1 MMQRHDYIAGMTD
14 KIAPPAFLVDLLN
27 ARSPSGY
34 ETEAQAVVD
43 QYVQPKADTYRK
55 DSLGNRIA
63 SLEPKGGPTLLLTG
77 HMDELGLII
86 TYVDDKGFLYFD
98 TVGGIDL
105 TTISGRRVSIM
116 TANGVVKGVTGR
128 RAIHLLSAE
137 ERKKIPEKH
146 NLWIDIAAKD
156 KEDAL
161 KRVQIGDVAVY
172 DQSFELMS
180 GTVGIA
186 RAFDN
191 KAGCYVVCET
201 LRRLAD
207 QRDALT
213 AGVISV
219 ATSQEEIGCRG
230 ARAVAGGVKADFA
243 IAVDVGHATDH
254 PECDNRRFGEFKLG
268 SGPIITRGANISP
281 VMFSKLVEVARAEG
295 IPYQVEADPRPTSTD
310 GRELQM
316 APGGLST
323 AVVSVPL
330 RYMHTPSEIVDLQD
344 IENTVRLLVA
354 YAKALQPGDNAVW

>member
-1 MMQRHDYIAGMTD
+1 MDPKTD
-14 KIAPPAFLVDLLN
+14 APEFLVDLLN

-43 QYVQPKADTYRK
+43 QYVQPKADSYRK

-63 SLEPKGGPTLLLTG
+63 TLSAKDGPTLLMTG

-86 TYVDDKGFLYFD
+86 KYVDDKGFLFFD
-98 TVGGIDL
+98 TVGGFDL
-105 TTISGRRVSIM
+105 TTISGRRVSIL
-116 TANGVVKGVTGR
+116 THDGIVKGVTGR

-146 NLWIDIAAKD
+146 NLWIDIGAKD
-156 KEDAL
+156 KQDAL
-161 KRVQIGDVAVY
+161 KRVQIGDVAIY
-172 DQSFELMS
+172 DHAFEMMNGS
-180 GTVGIA
+180 IGIA

-191 KAGCYVVCET
+191 KVGCYVVCET

-207 QRDALT
+207 ERDALQ
-213 AGVISV
+213 AGIISV

-268 SGPIITRGANISP
+268 SGPIITRGANVSP
-281 VMFSKLVEVARAEG
+281 VMFRKLVEVAKAAN

-316 APGGLST
+316 APGGMPT
-323 AVVSVPL
+323 AIVSVPL
-330 RYMHTPSEIVDLQD
+330 RYMHTPSEVVDLQD
-344 IENTVRLLVA
+344 VENTVRLLTA
-354 YAKALQPGDNAVW
+354 YAKALQPGESGDW

>member
-1 MMQRHDYIAGMTD
+1 MHEYSPGMQLETN
-14 KIAPPAFLVDLLN
+14 APDFLVDLLN

-34 ETEAQAVVD
+34 EAEAQAVVD
-43 QYVQPKADTYRK
+43 KYVQPKADSYRK
-55 DSLGNRIA
+55 DALGNRIA
-63 SLEPKGGPTLLLTG
+63 TLEPNGGPTLLLTG

-86 TYVDDKGFLYFD
+86 KYVDDKGFLYFD
-98 TVGGIDL
+98 TVGGFDL
-105 TTISGRRVSIM
+105 NTIAGRRVAIL
-116 TANGVVKGVTGR
+116 TGNGVTKGVTGR
-128 RAIHLLSAE
+128 RAIHLLNAE

-146 NLWIDIAAKD
+146 NLWIDIGAKD

-172 DQSFELMS
+172 DQSFDTLNGS
-180 GTVGIA
+180 IGIA
-186 RAFDN
+186 RGFDN

-201 LRRLAD
+201 LRRLAGE
-207 QRDALT
+207 RGSLR
-213 AGVISV
+213 AGVVSV

-268 SGPIITRGANISP
+268 SGPIITRGANVNP
-281 VMFSKLVEVARAEG
+281 VMFAKLVEVAKTGA
-295 IPYQVEADPRPTSTD
+295 IPFQVEAEPRPTSTD

-323 AVVSVPL
+323 AIVSVPL
-330 RYMHTPSEIVDLQD
+330 RYMHTPSEIVDLND
-344 IENTVRLLVA
+344 IENTVRLLTA
-354 YAKALQPGDNAVW
+354 YAKALQPGDNGEW

>member
-1 MMQRHDYIAGMTD
+1 MEQTPEA
-14 KIAPPAFLVDLLN
+14 PAFLVDLLN

-34 ETEAQAVVD
+34 EAEAQAVID
-43 QYVQPKADTYRK
+43 RHVQPAADAYRK
-55 DSLGNRIA
+55 DALGNRIA
-63 SLEPKGGPTLLLTG
+63 TVNGRDGGPTLLMTG

-116 TANGVVKGVTGR
+116 TRNGVIKGVTGR
-128 RAIHLLSAE
+128 RAIHLLDAD

-146 NLWIDIAAKD
+146 NLWIDIGAKD
-156 KEDAL
+156 KKAAL
-161 KRVQIGDVAVY
+161 DKVRIGDVAVY
-172 DQSFELMS
+172 DQAFELFS
-180 GTVGIA
+180 GSIGVA

-191 KAGCYVVCET
+191 KAGCFVVCEA
-201 LRRLAD
+201 LCRLSAD
-207 QRDALT
+207 REGLEAT
-213 AGVISV
+213 VVSV

-268 SGPIITRGANISP
+268 GGPIITRGANVSP
-281 VMFSKLVEVARAEG
+281 VMFEKLVSVAEASG
-295 IPYQVEADPRPTSTD
+295 IPFQIEAEPRPTATD

-316 APGGLST
+316 APGGLPT

-330 RYMHTPSEIVDLQD
+330 RYMHTPSEVVDLGD

-354 YAKALQPGDNAVW
+354 YARSLRPGDCGDW